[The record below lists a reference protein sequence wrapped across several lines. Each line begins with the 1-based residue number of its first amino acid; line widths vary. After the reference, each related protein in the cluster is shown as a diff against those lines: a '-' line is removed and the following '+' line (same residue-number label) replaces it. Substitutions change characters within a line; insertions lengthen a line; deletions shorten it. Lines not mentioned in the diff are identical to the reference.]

1 MKKIFLALAAAAAL
15 FVGCTKELEQRVGDL
30 ETSVEQLK
38 SDLAALEAAV
48 AQKLVVNKMETVEN
62 GYKLTFSNGTTVVLQ
77 NGAKGDKG
85 DTGAAGSAGAAG
97 PQGPQGP
104 QGEKGEDG
112 DAFFESVVPSE
123 DGAYLIITLVAD
135 ENGEKKVYTLPMGA
149 FNLMFEVDEYLE
161 KVGAEV
167 KVAYTVTGAKASDN
181 VVVRILSSKNCA
193 AVVDA
198 ANNTINV
205 TLAEGDAYV
214 DVYAINNA
222 TGEFKAKTLTFYG
235 YQFNVSETTFYV
247 SPEGGRLEVPVT
259 TDVEYDVEV
268 SASWLEFRSVEAATK
283 ALREE
288 TLVFV
293 AMDPN
298 TSATDLTA
306 TVTLKSNGKVVA
318 EFEAVQKNYYPEWI
332 LDENQEAVVW
342 TESFKVSRY
351 SDLSDPS
358 AKSGTFTF
366 ELSDDFS
373 KGALKV
379 VNMFMADLY
388 YNNNGQMIQNQG
400 GVYYADV
407 EGTTLVIHK
416 NGSDKSY
423 GFSSDFELTY
433 NEADK
438 SLSMGTIKTWS
449 YGLNRDVYI
458 AEYKAAV
465 KVEVPET
472 GETVEAEAL
481 VGKWNETFVLNG
493 ETITSDVMTISLVDG
508 GLKVKAFYYD
518 NTYTDPSVIECDAEL
533 SGSKLTLKTTGLTYN
548 WETFQSD
555 LVLTVS
561 EGGNKLTMDGLFSI
575 QYQSIGNFVAT
586 KVAGGEEGGEEGG
599 EDHSALYGEYTEN
612 FDDSNYN
619 GYPVKGTLKV
629 EASDDTA
636 HDLKMTFFSG
646 TNVAV
651 TVYADVEG
659 STITTVNP
667 GTYTGMGQFHESTLT
682 VSGNT
687 IAGTLNFDYPTIP
700 DYSATKAGG
709 SEEEGGETTDE
720 PTFLVGTWDQTV
732 TGMTWP
738 TPSATMT
745 IAVSGNTV
753 TLTDFI
759 APGTVAVGTYANNT
773 ITIAAGTAI
782 GGGNSAAGYLD
793 NELELVVDV
802 DNNTISFPYTFT
814 IAGGYIF
821 IANYSATKQAAVS
834 SGITANDLIGSWQ
847 ETFEISGYGTY
858 TDSAMTIS
866 ATDDSSKGQ
875 LKVRMLIDEAFQ
887 EELVCYA
894 NLSSDGTKLTVLSK
908 GVAVA
913 AYGNA
918 FESNIEMEVSADGKT
933 LTFEGPYVTNYQSH
947 YQNFTA
953 TKLN

>member
-38 SDLAALEAAV
+38 SDLEALEKAV
-48 AQKLVVNKMETVEN
+48 EKKLVVNKMETVEN
-62 GYKLTFSNGTTVVLQ
+62 GYKLTFSDGTTVTLQ

-85 DTGAAGSAGAAG
+85 DKGDTGATGAAGSQGS
-97 PQGPQGP
+97 QGPQGP

-112 DAFFESVVPSE
+112 DAFFESVNLSE
-123 DGAYLIITLVAD
+123 DGCYLVITLVAD
-135 ENGEKKVYTLPMGA
+135 ENGEKKVYTIPMSA
-149 FNLMFEVDEYLE
+149 FNLVFEAVDFVA
-161 KVGAEV
+161 KVGEEV
-167 KVAYTVTGAKASDN
+167 KVPYTVAGAKESDN
-181 VVVRILSSKNCA
+181 VVVRLLAVNNCT

-198 ANNTINV
+198 EAKTINV

-222 TGEFKAKTLTFYG
+222 TGEVKAKTLTFYG
-235 YQFNVSETTFYV
+235 CQVSVADTKFYV
-247 SPEGGRLEVPVT
+247 SPVGGRVEVPVT
-259 TDVEYDVEV
+259 TDVEYEVEV
-268 SASWLEFRSVEAATK
+268 SDSWLEFRSIQTPTK
-283 ALREE
+283 ALRDEVVV
-288 TLVFV
+288 LV
-293 AMDPN
+293 AQDEN
-298 TSATDLTA
+298 TSANDLTA
-306 TVTLKSNGKVVA
+306 TVTLKTNGKVVA
-318 EFEAVQKNYYPEWI
+318 QFEVVQKNYYPAWI
-332 LDENQEAVVW
+332 ADENETPVVW
-342 TESFKVSRY
+342 TESFKISRY
-351 SDLSDPS
+351 SDMSGAES
-358 AKSGTFTF
+358 KKGTFTF
-366 ELSDDFS
+366 ELSDDPA
-373 KGALKV
+373 KGAFKV
-379 VNMFMADLY
+379 VNMFYADLY
-388 YNNNGQMIQNQG
+388 YNNSQMVQNQG

-407 EGTTLVIHK
+407 EGNVLTIHK
-416 NGSDKSY
+416 AGSVMSY
-423 GFSSDFELTY
+423 GFSNDFEVAY
-433 NEADK
+433 NAGDNSF
-438 SLSMGTIKTWS
+438 SLETIKTYNYS
-449 YGLNRDVYI
+449 NNRDAYI
-458 AEYKAAV
+458 AEYKAVVKVNTPAGGDSDPIAGTWDITCDLGTAQGSPYTATTGTMEISGSNGSYVIETIAGETYNINATFDGNTLTSEEKNGATLVFTYDASAKTLTQSGEFVTWELKAV
-465 KVEVPET
+465 K
-472 GETVEAEAL
+472 
-481 VGKWNETFVLNG
+481 N
-493 ETITSDVMTISLVDG
+493 I
-508 GLKVKAFYYD
+508 
-518 NTYTDPSVIECDAEL
+518 
-533 SGSKLTLKTTGLTYN
+533 
-548 WETFQSD
+548 
-555 LVLTVS
+555 
-561 EGGNKLTMDGLFSI
+561 
-575 QYQSIGNFVAT
+575 VAT
-586 KVAGGEEGGEEGG
+586 KQGASEGGEEGG

-612 FDDSNYN
+612 FDDSNYL
-619 GYPVKGTLKV
+619 GYPTKGTLKV

-636 HDLKMTFFSG
+636 HDIKMTFFGG
-646 TNVAV
+646 TNVAF
-651 TVYADVEG
+651 TVYADVDG

-667 GTYTGMGQFHESTLT
+667 GTYSGMGQLHESTLT

-687 IAGTLNFDYPTIP
+687 ISGTLNFDYPTIP

-738 TPSATMT
+738 APSATMT

-802 DNNTISFPYTFT
+802 DNNTISFPYQFT
-814 IAGGYIF
+814 IGAGYIF

-847 ETFEISGYGTY
+847 ETFEIYGYGTY

-875 LKVRMLIDEAFQ
+875 LKVRMLIDEMYQ

-894 NLSSDGTKLTVLSK
+894 NLSSDGTKLTVLSN
-908 GVAVA
+908 GVSVDT
-913 AYGNA
+913 GVNT
-918 FESNIEMEVSADGKT
+918 FSTNIELTVSEDGKT
-933 LTFEGPYVTNYQSH
+933 LSFVGPYVTYYQYT